1 MFRFLHAAD
10 IHLDSPLQGLVR
22 YDGAPVDELRGA
34 TRRALEKLV
43 SLAIQRQVDFV
54 VIAGDIYDGDWKDH
68 HTGLFFVSQISRLRD
83 EQIPVIMIAGNHDA
97 ASKMTKSLR
106 LPDNVQL
113 LSSTEPQT
121 ATHPRLAE
129 LGVAVHGQSFA
140 NAAVTTNLAR
150 SYPKKVSGFYNIGV
164 LHTSLEDPQG
174 HMPYAPCKLHDLRQ
188 KEYDYWAL
196 GHIHHRR
203 IVSQDPLIVFSGN
216 IQGRHIREPSAKG
229 CYLVSVQAD
238 GSTELEFQPLD
249 VFRWELCQIDMTG
262 SDRPDDLL
270 SAFSQQLDRL
280 RSHHDA
286 LPLAVRVLVEGSTT
300 THQELVANC
309 GHWMNELRA
318 TAISASS
325 GSVWIEKVKFQ
336 THRPADLQ
344 FDLTDRGPMSVL
356 LQFMQECRDDEVLLR
371 ELADELTDLKVKLP
385 RELIEGP
392 DRMGLDDPDSIR
404 SWLDEVQ
411 PLIIGRLADRR
422 AK

>member
-1 MFRFLHAAD
+1 
-10 IHLDSPLQGLVR
+10 
-22 YDGAPVDELRGA
+22 
-34 TRRALEKLV
+34 
-43 SLAIQRQVDFV
+43 
-54 VIAGDIYDGDWKDH
+54 
-68 HTGLFFVSQISRLRD
+68 
-83 EQIPVIMIAGNHDA
+83 
-97 ASKMTKSLR
+97 
-106 LPDNVQL
+106 
-113 LSSTEPQT
+113 
-121 ATHPRLAE
+121 
-129 LGVAVHGQSFA
+129 
-140 NAAVTTNLAR
+140 
-150 SYPKKVSGFYNIGV
+150 
-164 LHTSLEDPQG
+164 
-174 HMPYAPCKLHDLRQ
+174 
-188 KEYDYWAL
+188 
-196 GHIHHRR
+196 
-203 IVSQDPLIVFSGN
+203 
-216 IQGRHIREPSAKG
+216 
-229 CYLVSVQAD
+229 
-238 GSTELEFQPLD
+238 
-249 VFRWELCQIDMTG
+249 MTG